1 VTHGTFACQ
10 QSLTRTQPNS
20 SAHFVKKRMGAAKK
34 RMEKDQPEPEGEL
47 KKKDQQDEKNKE
59 DETVLWQ
66 AGVMKTALKIS

>member
-1 VTHGTFACQ
+1 
-10 QSLTRTQPNS
+10 
-20 SAHFVKKRMGAAKK
+20 MGAAKK